1 MRPQVS
7 QSAFA
12 ERHEKVLRTPRARP
26 DCAARRRALR
36 ALGGDVWPASCAG
49 SCLACNAP
57 GMRGILKCGP
67 AAGVDMSHLSFTR
80 IGHARALSG
89 ALSSLRHP
97 DDLILRYGA
106 GRGLGG
112 RYADV
117 RWHHAGDRRH
127 PAGGSLRD
135 GPARSGARPHLA
147 PWLRHRGA
155 AGDHVTAGT
164 EVETGRGDA
173 D

>member
-36 ALGGDVWPASCAG
+36 ALGGDVWPASCTG

-57 GMRGILKCGP
+57 GMRGISKCGP

-80 IGHARALSG
+80 IGHACALSG

-97 DDLILRYGA
+97 DDLILCYGA
-106 GRGLGG
+106 GRGLAAGTLMFGG
-112 RYADV
+112 TMPAIGGIRPADRFEMDLHDPV
-117 RWHHAGDRRH
+117 LGRI
-127 PAGGSLRD
+127 
-135 GPARSGARPHLA
+135 
-147 PWLRHRGA
+147 LRHGYDIA
-155 AGDHVTAGT
+155 VLPVIT
-164 EVETGRGDA
+164 
-173 D
+173 